1 MNSMIYHV
9 LSFSTKESC
18 NFIALHSVLGI
29 NITAVR
35 KTRELG
41 ALQH

>member
-1 MNSMIYHV
+1 MNSMIYHE

-18 NFIALHSVLGI
+18 QFIALHSAGVY
-29 NITAVR
+29 ITAVS